1 MSSLSNKN
9 SERPVPAV
17 QQLNKTRNELNTL
30 MKSIQNSRQKPD
42 NESSSSNGGN
52 NSDNS
57 ALVSLGN
64 TSFGF
69 NFDSEESNSK
79 EGQNDSNDDSD
90 GNVQT
95 RTEKGAAA
103 AVAPVKKRISI
114 GGVHH
119 SIVTSSTSISSSNH
133 SSSLGNNNSAEQ
145 VQAAAHAV
153 ASLESIAAR
162 SYPVKKEPFTE
173 ADNAQAQREALER
186 KRIAARSDNK
196 DADSG
201 GYNTDDDEAPSTN
214 HKGGATAKPS
224 TRKKMRRDDDDTKRE
239 ERNQREKERSFR
251 ISKQIT
257 ELRDLLSS
265 GGVVVPKGTKS
276 SVLTEAASYIRM
288 LQQHQYRSEM

>member
-1 MSSLSNKN
+1 
-9 SERPVPAV
+9 
-17 QQLNKTRNELNTL
+17 
-30 MKSIQNSRQKPD
+30 MKSMQNSRSKPD
-42 NESSSSNGGN
+42 NSESGSSNGGN

-90 GNVQT
+90 GNVRT
-95 RTEKGAAA
+95 REKKGDA
-103 AVAPVKKRISI
+103 APVKKRSSV
-114 GGVHH
+114 GHP

-133 SSSLGNNNSAEQ
+133 SSLPGNNNSAEQ

-153 ASLESIAAR
+153 ASLESLAAR
-162 SYPVKKEPFTE
+162 SYPIQKEPFTE
-173 ADNAQAQREALER
+173 ADNAQAQREALDR
-186 KRIAARSDNK
+186 KRNAAVANDNK

-201 GYNTDDDEAPSTN
+201 GYNTDDEEAPSTS
-214 HKGGATAKPS
+214 HRSTGTATKS
-224 TRKKMRRDDDDTKRE
+224 SRKKMRRDDDDTKRE

-257 ELRDLLSS
+257 ELRDLLAS